1 MSYTCFDVSLEDK
14 IAHIVLK
21 RPEAYNT
28 MIPEFWSE
36 LPEIVR
42 TIDDAGEAR
51 AIVISSTGKHFTA
64 GMDLSVFTSSQ
75 RRTTATPRWA
85 GAAPTSAATSCGSR
99 RRSRASTARACPC
112 SPRCRAAAS
121 AAAST

>member
-14 IAHIVLK
+14 IAHIRLS

-28 MIPEFWSE
+28 MVPEFWRE

-42 TIDDAGEAR
+42 TLDDAGEAR
-51 AIVISSTGKHFTA
+51 ATVSSA
-64 GMDLSVFTSSQ
+64 
-75 RRTTATPRWA
+75 A
-85 GAAPTSAATSCGSR
+85 GAPTCAARCSGSR
-99 RRSRASTARACPC
+99 RRSLASTARACPC